1 MKPIK
6 DQKNKV
12 HNKTPKKLARIRYAN
27 KIIIGKM
34 VGDVPKRKN
43 QGHKK
48 KRNTTKKEI
57 I

>member
-1 MKPIK
+1 MNIHEANK

-12 HNKTPKKLARIRYAN
+12 HNETPKKLDRIRYAN

-43 QGHKK
+43 
-48 KRNTTKKEI
+48 
-57 I
+57 